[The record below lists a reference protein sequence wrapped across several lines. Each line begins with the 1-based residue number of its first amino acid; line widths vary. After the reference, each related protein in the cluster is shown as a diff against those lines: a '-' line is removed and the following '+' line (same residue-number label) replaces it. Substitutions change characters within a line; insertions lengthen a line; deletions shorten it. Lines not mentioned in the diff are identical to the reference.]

1 MALPVDGH
9 QAIGVG
15 VRAGRVAEL
24 AAKSRLPAIFSD
36 DSTYE
41 AGGLMAYYP
50 SGTDLY
56 RRSASYIDK
65 ILKGANPA
73 DLPVGLPKKIDLLIN
88 LKAAQQIGLTIP
100 QVVLNRADKVIKR
113 GAKRLKR
120 RLPFSPL
127 KKESQYFRNQ

>member
-9 QAIGVG
+9 QAVG
-15 VRAGRVAEL
+15 VEVCVARVVEL
-24 AAKSRLPAIFSD
+24 AAKSRLPAIYSENI
-36 DSTYE
+36 SYE

-100 QVVLNRADKVIKR
+100 QVVLNRADKVIK
-113 GAKRLKR
+113 
-120 RLPFSPL
+120 
-127 KKESQYFRNQ
+127 